1 MDILLLH
8 YKIIK
13 RGAEA
18 DVFLIPWYENMAI
31 SKLRNPKKYRNKI
44 LDNLIRGRRTIH
56 EANMLKDVKTTGIK
70 TPFIYFLDPKRA
82 EIIMEYIDGENVK
95 DILSKEIGCEMG
107 KYVSVLHNK
116 NIIHGDLTT
125 SNFIKRKHELYL
137 IDFGLSFYSQ
147 RLEDMATDIRI
158 IKEILGSAHIHVFEE
173 TYQSFLE
180 GYSACTNYNF
190 SRILKVV
197 KDIEARGRYARVD

>member
-1 MDILLLH
+1 MH
-8 YKIIK
+8 YRIIK

-18 DVFLIPWYENMAI
+18 DVYLIPWYKTMAI
-31 SKLRNPKKYRNKI
+31 SKLRSPKKYRNI
-44 LDNLIRGRRTIH
+44 TLDNLIRGRRTIH
-56 EANMLKDVKTTGIK
+56 EATMLNDVKTTGIK

-95 DILSKEIGCEMG
+95 NILSPEIGFEMG
-107 KYVSVLHNK
+107 KYVSILHNK

-125 SNFIKRKHELYL
+125 SNFIKRKDDLYL

-147 RLEDMATDIRI
+147 RIEDMATDIRI
-158 IKEILGSAHIHVFEE
+158 IKEILSSAHIQIFYD
-173 TYQSFLE
+173 TYKRFLK
-180 GYSACTNYNF
+180 GYELNTNNNF

-197 KDIEARGRYARVD
+197 KDIEARGRYARVV